1 MKPLAVIGNL
11 NADLIMGPA
20 TPWPKPGTE
29 VILDHDDLRVGGSA
43 GNTALAWMALG
54 LPFALAANTGDDVFG
69 RWLAEGFAA
78 TGAHLPVHAGGTTL
92 SVGLVHPDG
101 ERTFFTT
108 RGHLAHFSLDDVRQA
123 LAGRSL
129 AGGYGLLCGSFLT
142 DRLVADYDRLFD
154 WADREGLALALDT
167 GWPTDGWTE
176 QNRKAARHWL
186 SRCRIALFNEVE
198 STMLTGRDDP
208 VEAARALRAIMPEG
222 AIAVVK
228 RGPEGALAVDGAGM
242 VYKAPAPPVRV
253 IDTIGA
259 GDVFNAGFLAA
270 LAADQPLAACLE
282 AGVAIASRA
291 ISTHPRSYDIPP
303 SGDSR

>member
-20 TPWPKPGTE
+20 VPWPKPGTE

-54 LPFALAANTGDDVFG
+54 IDFSLAANTGADVFG
-69 RWLAEGFAA
+69 RWLAEAFGSH
-78 TGAHLPVHAGGTTL
+78 GLRLPVHQGGTTL

-108 RGHLAHFSLDDVRQA
+108 RGHLAHFCLDDVHQA
-123 LAGRSL
+123 LRDQDL
-129 AGGYGLLCGSFLT
+129 TGGIGLLCGSFLT
-142 DRLVADYDRLFD
+142 DRLVAEYEALFD
-154 WADREGLALALDT
+154 WADQVGLLLALDT
-167 GWPTDGWTE
+167 GWPSDGWTTG
-176 QNRKAARHWL
+176 NRDAVRRWL
-186 SRCRIALFNEVE
+186 SRCRIALLNEVE
-198 STMLTGRDDP
+198 TGMLTGESDP
-208 VEAARALRAIMPEG
+208 EASARALRAIMAEG

-228 RGPEGALAVDGAGM
+228 RGPHGAIAIDPDGQM
-242 VYKAPAPPVRV
+242 VSAPAPEVTV

-270 LAADQPLAACLE
+270 LAAEKSLPECLE
-282 AGVAIASRA
+282 AGVRIASRA
-291 ISTHPRSYDIPP
+291 ISTHPRSYDLTL
-303 SGDSR
+303 SGSGA